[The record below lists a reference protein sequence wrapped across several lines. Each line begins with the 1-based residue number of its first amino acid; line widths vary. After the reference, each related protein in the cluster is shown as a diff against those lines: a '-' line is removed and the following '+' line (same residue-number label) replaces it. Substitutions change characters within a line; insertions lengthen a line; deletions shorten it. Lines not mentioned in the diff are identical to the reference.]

1 LGQKTRQVA
10 PAAGRRGVQ
19 ATDREW
25 LINQLRRVL
34 EIALDKVT
42 HPKTPPGDRIKWS
55 RVVVAAGQACN
66 SILRDVEIETLK
78 QQIEELKQLTEER
91 LSDEQSG
98 DQEEHPA
105 TKEED

>member
-1 LGQKTRQVA
+1 ME
-10 PAAGRRGVQ
+10 

-25 LINQLRRVL
+25 LIDQLRRVL
-34 EIALDKVT
+34 EIALDKAT

-98 DQEEHPA
+98 DPEEHST

>member
-1 LGQKTRQVA
+1 ME
-10 PAAGRRGVQ
+10 P
-19 ATDREW
+19 TDRDW
-25 LINQLRRVL
+25 LIDQLRRVL

-42 HPKTPPGDRIKWS
+42 HPKIPPGDWIKWS
-55 RVVVAAGQACN
+55 RVVVAGGQACN

-98 DQEEHPA
+98 DQEEHST